1 MPCLLA
7 LLALATPRLVIVLLY
22 LFTFWFR
29 GLFATP
35 LWPVLG
41 FIFLPTTL
49 LWYTAV
55 QHWFAGQWTLW
66 PIIGLV
72 VALLIDVSPATHRRS
87 RRVVVVE
94 E

>member
-1 MPCLLA
+1 MPCLFA
-7 LLALATPRLVIVLLY
+7 LIALSAPRIVIAAL
-22 LFTFWFR
+22 WFFSNWFKGMFP
-29 GLFATP
+29 GL
-35 LWPVLG
+35 LWPLLG

-55 QHWFAGQWTLW
+55 QRWWAGQWTLW
-66 PIIGLV
+66 PIVGLV
-72 VALLIDVSPATHRRS
+72 IALMIDISPAGGRR